1 MKKCKAAVE
10 SQDMSILILL
20 RSFFSSG
27 LELQMEAMTAE
38 LNILHIHRDSRII
51 PHTDGKNQ

>member
-10 SQDMSILILL
+10 SQDMTILILF

-27 LELQMEAMTAE
+27 LELQMEAMIAE
-38 LNILHIHRDSRII
+38 LNTLHMHRDSRII
-51 PHTDGKNQ
+51 PHTDEKNQ

>member
-10 SQDMSILILL
+10 SQDMTIMILF

-27 LELQMEAMTAE
+27 LELQTETTTAE
-38 LNILHIHRDSRII
+38 LTMLHRDSRII
-51 PHTDGKNQ
+51 PCTDGKISN